1 MHIIDNREIGNKLL
15 KTRKKCS
22 MTQTEVAEASDL
34 SLRTYA
40 DIERGTSNMRVDTLL
55 KICAAL
61 DVTPNDVLITDN
73 EKFTKQQDDLMQL
86 LNSCSIKNKQTA
98 LDLLSV
104 YLKSLD

>member
-1 MHIIDNREIGNKLL
+1 MHIIDNREIGNK
-15 KTRKKCS
+15 
-22 MTQTEVAEASDL
+22 
-34 SLRTYA
+34 
-40 DIERGTSNMRVDTLL
+40 LL

-86 LNSCSIKNKQTA
+86 LNNCSPKNKQTA

-104 YLKSLD
+104 ILNP

>member
-1 MHIIDNREIGNKLL
+1 MLIIDIHEIGNRLL
-15 KTRKKCS
+15 KARKKCG

-61 DVTPNDVLITDN
+61 DITPNDILITGCD
-73 EKFTKQQDDLMQL
+73 KFTKQQDDLMQL
-86 LNSCSIKNKQTA
+86 LSNCPPKNKKTYIA
-98 LDLLSV
+98 SYCFVCLFF
-104 YLKSLD
+104 